1 MKSDQELS
9 QSLELERL
17 ITIEKASEIVGIS
30 DNSFRRHYGHLIR
43 RITPRRIGVRVRDL
57 LTVGCS

>member
-30 DNSFRRHYGHLIR
+30 YDLFRRHYGHLIC

-57 LTVGCS
+57 LTVGCP

>member
-1 MKSDQELS
+1 MKFDQELS

-30 DNSFRRHYGHLIR
+30 DDSFRRHYSHLIR

>member
-43 RITPRRIGVRVRDL
+43 RITPRKIGVRVRDL
-57 LTVGCS
+57 LTVGCP

>member
-9 QSLELERL
+9 QSLELEKL
-17 ITIEKASEIVGIS
+17 ITIERASEIVGIS
-30 DNSFRRHYGHLIR
+30 DDSFRRHYGHLIR

-57 LTVGCS
+57 LTVGRS

>member
-9 QSLELERL
+9 QSLELEKL
-17 ITIEKASEIVGIS
+17 ITIERASEIVGIS
-30 DNSFRRHYGHLIR
+30 DDSFRRHYGHLIR

-57 LTVGCS
+57 LTVVRS

>member
-57 LTVGCS
+57 LTVGCP

>member
-30 DNSFRRHYGHLIR
+30 DDSFRRHYGHLIR

-57 LTVGCS
+57 LTVGCP

>member
-9 QSLELERL
+9 PSLELERL

-30 DNSFRRHYGHLIR
+30 DDSFRRHYGHLIR

-57 LTVGCS
+57 LTVGCP

>member
-30 DNSFRRHYGHLIR
+30 DDSFRRHYGHLIR

>member
-30 DNSFRRHYGHLIR
+30 DDSFRRHYGHLIR

-57 LTVGCS
+57 LTVGGS

>member
-30 DNSFRRHYGHLIR
+30 DDLFRRHYGHLIR

-57 LTVGCS
+57 LTVGCP